1 MVHFGLTQR
10 GHSHHQETWHSISVA
25 NGCTHLGFADPLSSS
40 RATAG
45 CPATPAVLPCH
56 ATAESHKQCVHWEP
70 SSRFLGVLLFTDN
83 AEITS
88 AIVANSLWPI
98 SVTVQLSRNK
108 PTRFQT
114 DLSHR
119 AGLPN
124 ACLHHTYPQQV
135 RTKGPLEAHKTLPSS
150 HRHLTF
156 DLNSLSWDR
165 YDCSLR
171 EKPSISSL

>member
-1 MVHFGLTQR
+1 MHSSGVCGSPELLSGYGRLPSSPSSAAIPRHCSHTSSVSTG
-10 GHSHHQETWHSISVA
+10 SHHLVS
-25 NGCTHLGFADPLSSS
+25 L
-40 RATAG
+40 
-45 CPATPAVLPCH
+45 
-56 ATAESHKQCVHWEP
+56 ESYCSQTMLKSLQP
-70 SSRFLGVLLFTDN
+70 
-83 AEITS
+83 
-88 AIVANSLWPI
+88 LWPI

-124 ACLHHTYPQQV
+124 ECLHHMYPQQV
-135 RTKGPLEAHKTLPSS
+135 RTKGSLEAHKTLPSS

-156 DLNSLSWDR
+156 DLNSLSWDS

-171 EKPSISSL
+171 EKPSIRSL